1 MIVRIMTEGQFEL
14 DGDALDALNKI
25 DNEIVQAVAAND
37 EPRFAA
43 LMRQM
48 HDLVVQRGRR
58 VPVDVFVESD
68 LILPPS
74 DATMDEVREMF
85 AGEGIIPG

>member
-25 DNEIVQAVAAND
+25 DNDIVQAIAEND
-37 EPRFAA
+37 EQRFAA
-43 LMRQM
+43 LMKQM
-48 HDLVVQRGRR
+48 HDLVFERGRR
-58 VPVDVFVESD
+58 VPPDVFVESD
-68 LILPPS
+68 IILPPS
-74 DATMDEVREMF
+74 DATIDEVRELF

>member
-37 EPRFAA
+37 ESRFAA

-58 VPVDVFVESD
+58 VPADVFVESD